1 MATLKESLVF
11 LLRWA
16 LVGLAVACIFLVVRA
31 NLPSEAANHSP
42 ANESPPNVQTGAS
55 TVQPRRSYADAVA
68 KAAPAVVNIYTARVV
83 SATVRPQAMRPLYEQ
98 NLPAVRRRV
107 EASLGSGVIVDAGG
121 YMVTNHHVIRDASE
135 IRVQLADGRVATP
148 LVVGTDADTDLAV
161 LKIDLPDLPVMPL
174 GRSDE
179 LRAGDVVLA
188 IGNPIGLSQTV
199 TQGIVSAIGRSGL
212 RLATFADFIQTDA
225 AINLGNSGGALID
238 VDGNLIGINTAVLA
252 QQLGTEG
259 IGFAIPVNLVRGV
272 MSEIIEHGR
281 VRRGW
286 LGVQVVGDPNRRF
299 SAPVIGVIDKDS
311 PAERAGLRPG
321 DLIVEI
327 NGRQILTDQEALT
340 QVAAMAPGSEIE
352 IRFRRGNQ
360 SLTARATLEERP
372 PNGDS
377 SAP

>member
-1 MATLKESLVF
+1 MATLKQSLVF
-11 LLRWA
+11 LLKWA
-16 LVGLAVACIFLVVRA
+16 LIGLAVACVFLVARS
-31 NLPSEAANHSP
+31 NLPGRAANSAP
-42 ANESPPNVQTGAS
+42 TAPVPSSTQTDRAAVQL
-55 TVQPRRSYADAVA
+55 RRSYADAVSR
-68 KAAPAVVNIYTARVV
+68 AAPAVVNIYTARVV
-83 SATVRPQAMRPLYEQ
+83 STTVRPQATRPLYEQ

-107 EASLGSGVIVDAGG
+107 ESSLGSGVIVDASGHI
-121 YMVTNHHVIRDASE
+121 VTNHHVIRDASE

-148 LVVGTDADTDLAV
+148 TVVGNDADTDLAV
-161 LKIDLPDLPVMPL
+161 LKVDLPSLPVMPL

-188 IGNPIGLSQTV
+188 IGNPLGLSQTV
-199 TQGIVSAIGRSGL
+199 TQGIVSAIGRGSL

-225 AINLGNSGGALID
+225 AINFGNSGGALID
-238 VDGNLIGINTAVLA
+238 VDGDLIGINTAVLA

-272 MSEIIEHGR
+272 MSEIITHGR

-286 LGVQVVGDPNRRF
+286 LGVHVIGDPNRRF
-299 SAPVIGVIDKDS
+299 SAPVVGVIDRGS

-340 QVAAMAPGSEIE
+340 QVAAMPPGSEIE
-352 IRFRRGNQ
+352 IRFRRGDQ
-360 SLTARATLEERP
+360 SLTARATLEERRSDEP
-372 PNGDS
+372 TP
-377 SAP
+377 

>member
-1 MATLKESLVF
+1 
-11 LLRWA
+11 
-16 LVGLAVACIFLVVRA
+16 
-31 NLPSEAANHSP
+31 
-42 ANESPPNVQTGAS
+42 
-55 TVQPRRSYADAVA
+55 
-68 KAAPAVVNIYTARVV
+68 
-83 SATVRPQAMRPLYEQ
+83 MRPLYEQ

-121 YMVTNHHVIRDASE
+121 YVVTNHHVIRDASE

-238 VDGNLIGINTAVLA
+238 VDGNLIGIKTAVLA